1 MKDEHRET
9 DVSAAATLRGN
20 LSKPRRRKYRVMEER
35 IVRLKEEYRNGRRNV
50 QKY

>member
-1 MKDEHRET
+1 MKDEQRET
-9 DVSAAATLRGN
+9 DVSGAAALRGN
-20 LSKPRRRKYRVMEER
+20 PPKPRRRKYRVMEER